1 MKISAHVLKLCSVI
15 LQFFGVLFF
24 FFDMARLIC
33 NSLRTFI
40 LSSLTKFQE
49 KKILSGCFRF
59 NNLNLELAEAIKI
72 LKATTQCF
80 GISKIAY
87 FWNNENSLHYFT
99 ILLINCTWI
108 GLLLP
113 SKNSFGPQFHLAL
126 YLFLHHPVLFF
137 ILKMLITLVS
147 DFLCSNIFIGFP
159 IFGFWI
165 FWILN
170 ISEDL
175 RLSFYVFYETKE
187 KPNYP
192 LWMVFIQI
200 RTS

>member
-87 FWNNENSLHYFT
+87 F
-99 ILLINCTWI
+99 
-108 GLLLP
+108 
-113 SKNSFGPQFHLAL
+113 
-126 YLFLHHPVLFF
+126 
-137 ILKMLITLVS
+137 
-147 DFLCSNIFIGFP
+147 
-159 IFGFWI
+159 
-165 FWILN
+165 
-170 ISEDL
+170 
-175 RLSFYVFYETKE
+175 
-187 KPNYP
+187 
-192 LWMVFIQI
+192 
-200 RTS
+200 